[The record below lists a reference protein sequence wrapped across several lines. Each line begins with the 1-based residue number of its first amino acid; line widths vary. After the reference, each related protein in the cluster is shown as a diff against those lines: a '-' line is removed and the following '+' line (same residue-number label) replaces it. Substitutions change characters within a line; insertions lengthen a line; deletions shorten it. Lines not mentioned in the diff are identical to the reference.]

1 MSCGNTVVAERA
13 CARGTQADVKA
24 SSLPELIQNLT
35 VQLGMQSALQELN
48 VTVDQLMLQ
57 PKGGGEPYATF
68 DDVPAKAKVTLDVK
82 PEEEA
87 AVAAAF
93 AAKEEAEAVAVRAA
107 EEKEV
112 LEAAEV
118 TAASKAAEEVAAQA
132 VGGVEEATA
141 AVAAANEEEVRVEAV
156 RVAKEKQEAA
166 AAAVK
171 AAEEAAAEAVKEEV
185 EAEVSLLL
193 AAARL
198 RSVLQNWR
206 ACHGLCSKRRS
217 PSTRRLHS
225 HA

>member
-1 MSCGNTVVAERA
+1 MVAERA

-93 AAKEEAEAVAVRAA
+93 AAKEEAVAVRAA